1 MFSIYKKELVTY
13 FSSLIA
19 YITLGIFLLVLG
31 LFVWVFNDT
40 SILNYNF
47 AGLNQ
52 LFLITPVVFT
62 FLIPAITM
70 RSFSEEKQNGTIE
83 FLQTKPITD
92 FEIVLAKYFA
102 ALSLVLIALLPTLIY
117 VYSVYML
124 GSPKGNLDMGGTIGS
139 YIGLVFLVGVF
150 VSIGLFSSTI
160 TNNQIV
166 AFVLGTFLCFFIYW
180 VFYYISRLP
189 VFVGGLDDTIEKL
202 GIAFHFESIS
212 RGVIDTRNV
221 VYFLS
226 IIVFFLYASFSI
238 LKLNRS

>member
-1 MFSIYKKELVTY
+1 MFSIYKKELVSY

-31 LFVWVFNDT
+31 LFVWVFNET

-52 LFLITPVVFT
+52 LFLITPIVFT

-83 FLQTKPITD
+83 FLQTKPLTD
-92 FEIVLAKYFA
+92 FQIVFAKYLA
-102 ALSLVLIALLPTLIY
+102 ALSLVMIALLPTLIY

-124 GSPKGNLDMGGTIGS
+124 GSPKGNLDIGGTIGS
-139 YIGLVFLVGVF
+139 YVGLVFLVAVF
-150 VSIGLFSSTI
+150 VSIGMFSSTI

-180 VFYYISRLP
+180 IFYYISKMP
-189 VFVGGLDDTIEKL
+189 VFVGGLDDAIEKM
-202 GIAFHFESIS
+202 GIAYHFESIS

-226 IIVFFLYASFSI
+226 LIVFFLFASLSA
-238 LKLNRS
+238 LKINRS